1 MKKLILLSI
10 VSIFIYRGLSVPVD
24 HQGNMKLF
32 IVAGQ
37 SNASGRGIL
46 PTTQTEN
53 AQVYVFGNDYHW
65 RLLLEPSDDFTNQVD
80 SVSADDDAA
89 FSFAY
94 PFAVELLRTYPDMVI
109 GIIPCARGGTSL
121 YEWRRQLGDDT
132 LYGSCLKRARAA
144 SVMGEISAI
153 LFYQGEK
160 DARGP
165 ALFPEL
171 ELYPNSWAVHF
182 EELAAAWRADLGLPN
197 LPIVYAQIGT
207 TTDPILYPNWEA
219 VRTQQAL
226 VSLSNCNMVITD
238 DVPLQDTAHFTTYG
252 YRIVGRRFSAGYV
265 GVIQNGEACNQ

>member
-1 MKKLILLSI
+1 MKKIILLSI
-10 VSIFIYRGLSVPVD
+10 VSIFIYRAISVPVD

-32 IVAGQ
+32 IIAGQ

-65 RLLLEPSDDFTNQVD
+65 RLLLEPSDDFANQVD
-80 SVSADDDAA
+80 AVSADDDAA

-94 PFAVELLRTYPDMVI
+94 PFAIELLRTYPDMII
-109 GIIPCARGGTSL
+109 GVIPCARGGTSL

-160 DARGP
+160 DARDP

-207 TTDPILYPNWEA
+207 TTDPILYPNWGA

-226 VSLSNCNMVITD
+226 VSFPNCHMVLTD

-252 YRIVGRRFSAGYV
+252 YRLVGRRFSAGYV
-265 GVIQNGEACNQ
+265 DIIQNGEACN